1 MKKFAVKVACLFNIY
16 TFFKG
21 TSHLQRKRCK
31 VSLIQKTLTI
41 KAVSAHFGLSLSYV
55 THTGKKGPHLP
66 FCRFF
71 LNLKSNNTKNLERH
85 LANQGFFA

>member
-1 MKKFAVKVACLFNIY
+1 MHIRGCYSVYQPYFLMKKFAVKVACLINIY

-21 TSHLQRKRCK
+21 ISHLQRKRCK

-55 THTGKKGPHLP
+55 THTGKKVLISL
-66 FCRFF
+66 FV
-71 LNLKSNNTKNLERH
+71 
-85 LANQGFFA
+85 GFFSI